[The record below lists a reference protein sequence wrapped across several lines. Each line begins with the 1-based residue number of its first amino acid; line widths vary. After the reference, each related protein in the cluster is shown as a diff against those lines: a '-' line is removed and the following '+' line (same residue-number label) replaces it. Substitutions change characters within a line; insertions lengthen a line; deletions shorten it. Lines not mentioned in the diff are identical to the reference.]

1 MTGLTNHNNYLGVLI
16 MATCILTKN
25 LDPVLSCHQGLS
37 AEEITYDY
45 LEKARALVQVGLAYQ
60 ANLSEALPLPYLSIL
75 DDWLE
80 LGLKYCEFS
89 DTSNDSQG

>member
-1 MTGLTNHNNYLGVLI
+1 MSTI
-16 MATCILTKN
+16 IR
-25 LDPVLSCHQGLS
+25 PHQGLS

-60 ANLSEALPLPYLSIL
+60 ANLSEALPLPYLSVL

-80 LGLKYCEFS
+80 LGLKHCEFS